1 MDVVIALGGIK
12 KKLKMKIF
20 NWLKNLFS
28 EKKVKK
34 SSRPITDD
42 QFNENR
48 VNKQKKLDKILE
60 KIYHHGYDSLSTHE
74 KNFLENYN
82 N

>member
-1 MDVVIALGGIK
+1 
-12 KKLKMKIF
+12 MKIF

-60 KIYHHGYDSLSTHE
+60 KIYQNGYDSLSTHE
-74 KNFLENYN
+74 RNFLENYN
-82 N
+82 K